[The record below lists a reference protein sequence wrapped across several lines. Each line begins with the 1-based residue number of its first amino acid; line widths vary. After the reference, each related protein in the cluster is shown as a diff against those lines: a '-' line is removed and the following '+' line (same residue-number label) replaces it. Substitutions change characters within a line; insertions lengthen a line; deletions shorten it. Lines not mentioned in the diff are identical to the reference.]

1 MKKSDIF
8 ENLVMNF
15 SIDTEELSKADEK
28 KRKAVPARL
37 EILAEGLAARWSLEQ
52 INQKLGKKET
62 GRYPRNISQ
71 RNLII
76 MMKF

>member
-37 EILAEGLAARWSLEQ
+37 EILA
-52 INQKLGKKET
+52 
-62 GRYPRNISQ
+62 
-71 RNLII
+71 
-76 MMKF
+76 

>member
-52 INQKLGKKET
+52 INQKL
-62 GRYPRNISQ
+62 
-71 RNLII
+71 
-76 MMKF
+76 